1 MTQINTASLPQF
13 TDLVKRTFTN
23 TVKSLPNI
31 MRNAPFVKVEK
42 IASNTG
48 LYKRFGERLHRSEY
62 GSFRAEGDQSKVARV
77 QYGYEKDLAV
87 STISSSISITQLMR
101 EGGKNQDIIDSV
113 LNLGLVVDNRMDL
126 DLSHRFTFA
135 TATTYVDQDGRTTDI
150 STWDGLALASASH
163 TLTGSS
169 TTYSTVITGN
179 PVFSK
184 SGLTTAEKSLVEWT
198 FDNLGIKMTL
208 TGNRV
213 ILTTDDPDTCNLV
226 KELMNATADVSTSN
240 SWTYNVYKSKYQ
252 HVIAPR
258 IATTAGWAP
267 DSTKAKYWA
276 LIAPDHSDM
285 YLGILKEASLKTP
298 MDGNNG
304 EDISSGNWTYVADGI
319 YGICTVSARAFRV
332 STGAWS

>member
-31 MRNAPFVKVEK
+31 MRNAPFVNVEK

-113 LNLGLVVDNRMDL
+113 LSLGLVVDNRMDL

-150 STWDGLALASASH
+150 
-163 TLTGSS
+163 
-169 TTYSTVITGN
+169 
-179 PVFSK
+179 
-184 SGLTTAEKSLVEWT
+184 
-198 FDNLGIKMTL
+198 
-208 TGNRV
+208 
-213 ILTTDDPDTCNLV
+213 
-226 KELMNATADVSTSN
+226 AT
-240 SWTYNVYKSKYQ
+240 
-252 HVIAPR
+252 
-258 IATTAGWAP
+258 
-267 DSTKAKYWA
+267 
-276 LIAPDHSDM
+276 
-285 YLGILKEASLKTP
+285 
-298 MDGNNG
+298 
-304 EDISSGNWTYVADGI
+304 
-319 YGICTVSARAFRV
+319 
-332 STGAWS
+332 